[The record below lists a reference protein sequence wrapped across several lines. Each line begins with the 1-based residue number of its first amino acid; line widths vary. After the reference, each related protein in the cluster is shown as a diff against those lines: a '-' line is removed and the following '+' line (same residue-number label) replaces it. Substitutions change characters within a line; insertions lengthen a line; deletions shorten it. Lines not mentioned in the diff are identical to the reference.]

1 MGSSMGI
8 RTTAT
13 QVSEQVQVG
22 GKKQK
27 CGNVSHIL
35 GTDMIVSATRM
46 QWGIKGNY
54 KIRVI
59 FKLFKMWILG

>member
-22 GKKQK
+22 GKKQ
-27 CGNVSHIL
+27 NV
-35 GTDMIVSATRM
+35 GMCPTFWKPT
-46 QWGIKGNY
+46 
-54 KIRVI
+54 
-59 FKLFKMWILG
+59 